1 MVNASVNL
9 EYASN
14 MEVGNI
20 IRKVNY
26 RDKRPFGGYY
36 QILRI
41 GMNYLYIRFLDGK
54 PGARPMTL
62 SKEDAKYYVTYSHRR
77 VLVRK
82 EDMDDIF
89 PKEGNVPKMCT
100 IYMEP
105 TKTMLKLA
113 DICSKPKE
121 KPKFLIFGSRY
132 SEKKVVTFEGVY
144 RKIVNGQPKIKITI
158 ETIVGTYE

>member
-1 MVNASVNL
+1 
-9 EYASN
+9 
-14 MEVGNI
+14 MEVGSI

-41 GMNYLYIRFLDGK
+41 GRSCLYIRFLNGK
-54 PGARPMTL
+54 CGIRPMEL
-62 SKEDAKYYVTYSHRR
+62 SKKNSKYYVAYSHRR
-77 VLVRK
+77 VLVRT
-82 EDMDDIF
+82 EMMDEIF

-144 RKIVNGQPKIKITI
+144 KKIINGQPKIKIII

>member
-1 MVNASVNL
+1 
-9 EYASN
+9 
-14 MEVGNI
+14 MEVGSI

-26 RDKRPFGGYY
+26 RDKRPFDGYY
-36 QILRI
+36 QVLQI

-54 PGARPMTL
+54 KGARPMIL
-62 SKEDAKYYVTYSHRR
+62 SKQDAKYYVAYSHRR
-77 VLVRK
+77 VLVRT
-82 EDMDDIF
+82 EMMDEIF
-89 PKEGNVPKMCT
+89 PEEGNVPKMCT

-144 RKIVNGQPKIKITI
+144 RKIIDGQPKIKIII
-158 ETIVGTYE
+158 ENIVGTYE